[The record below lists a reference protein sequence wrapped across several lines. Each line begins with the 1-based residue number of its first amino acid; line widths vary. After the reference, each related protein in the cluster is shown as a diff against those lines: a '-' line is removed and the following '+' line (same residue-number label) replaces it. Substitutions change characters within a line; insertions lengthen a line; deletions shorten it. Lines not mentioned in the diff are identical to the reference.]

1 MVLLLFRNTFNDPHD
16 TNAGL
21 RGFGTAVAVSGVGYF
36 VAAFASPIIL
46 RHVRFSTWIT
56 VCMIGSAVTLAASA
70 SWWRV
75 VPLLT
80 GALVL
85 GFLAQG
91 QKICTD
97 TTVQRHVEDSYRG
110 RVFSLYDML
119 FNGAFVA
126 AATVAAATLP
136 ASGKSLALLCAT
148 VTVYLVGGCAYAWFC
163 AASRSAH
170 HERNSATAVS

>member
-21 RGFGTAVAVSGVGYF
+21 RGFGTAVAVSGAGF
-36 VAAFASPIIL
+36 FLAAIATPVIL
-46 RHVRFSTWIT
+46 RHARLSTWIT
-56 VCMIGSAVTLAASA
+56 VCMAGSGVALAASA
-70 SWWRV
+70 TWFRV
-75 VPLLT
+75 VPLLI
-80 GALVL
+80 GALVA
-85 GFLAQG
+85 GFFAQG

-97 TTVQRHVEDSYRG
+97 TTVQRNVEDSYRG

-148 VTVYLVGGCAYAWFC
+148 VTVYLAGGFAYAWFC

-170 HERNSATAVS
+170 HERSSATAVS

>member
-1 MVLLLFRNTFNDPHD
+1 L
-16 TNAGL
+16 
-21 RGFGTAVAVSGVGYF
+21 
-36 VAAFASPIIL
+36 
-46 RHVRFSTWIT
+46 
-56 VCMIGSAVTLAASA
+56 IGSALALAASA
-70 SWWRV
+70 VWWRV
-75 VPLLT
+75 VPLLI

-97 TTVQRHVEDSYRG
+97 TTVQRNVEDSYRG

-126 AATVAAATLP
+126 AAVVAAATLP
-136 ASGKSLALLCAT
+136 ASGKSIALLYAT
-148 VTVYLVGGCAYAWFC
+148 VTVYLLAGTAYAWFL

-170 HERNSATAVS
+170 QDRSSVSAVS